1 MASNKE
7 ILQAWKVQKF
17 DWEKSINEIYSGNVV
32 RNQNSLTSILC
43 TIRIRT
49 EQYRMI
55 LKNSTCIMFI
65 VMYRRYETLAIEYF
79 QFILKLWNYKH
90 FCTLYLIT
98 FHNSQFLIPDYC
110 GFLHGFVL
118 FLFQQQKIII
128 PIYWQSKP
136 AVRWHQ
142 QYWNINVPVDT
153 SHDVSFALVIWR
165 SGLFQ

>member
-7 ILQAWKVQKF
+7 ILQAWKIQKF
-17 DWEKSINEIYSGNVV
+17 YWENSVNEIYSGNVV
-32 RNQNSLTSILC
+32 RNQNSLISALC
-43 TIRIRT
+43 TIRIKT

-65 VMYRRYETLAIEYF
+65 VMYVRYEMLAIEYF

-110 GFLHGFVL
+110 GFLHGFYTFPLSATENYNPHILTIKASSQVAPTIL
-118 FLFQQQKIII
+118 E
-128 PIYWQSKP
+128 
-136 AVRWHQ
+136 H
-142 QYWNINVPVDT
+142 
-153 SHDVSFALVIWR
+153 
-165 SGLFQ
+165 